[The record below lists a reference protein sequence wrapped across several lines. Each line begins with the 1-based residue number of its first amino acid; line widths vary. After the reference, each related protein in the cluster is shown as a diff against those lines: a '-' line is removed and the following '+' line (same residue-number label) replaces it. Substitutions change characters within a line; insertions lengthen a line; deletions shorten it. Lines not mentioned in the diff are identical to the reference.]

1 MSDGNSENILLIKNH
16 FMEIRVWGSK
26 THCASTKMLCQ
37 RPNICIALSSPRGMF
52 EKFLSKVIPLPL
64 SLGKIKIDLLKIRW
78 YRCFRQNLEK
88 VDQGSVFINE
98 WRSNIHQFDS
108 SDWEMGLSTKILMHL
123 QDFSLCQIKIW

>member
-26 THCASTKMLCQ
+26 THCAFIKMSCQ
-37 RPNICIALSSPRGMF
+37 RTNICVALSRPRNMF

-64 SLGKIKIDLLKIRW
+64 SLGKIRIDLLKIRW

-98 WRSNIHQFDS
+98 
-108 SDWEMGLSTKILMHL
+108 
-123 QDFSLCQIKIW
+123 